1 MINKLPILFVG
12 NKSYLDI
19 VSDGIIACK
28 FNNEKDFKDSLIKI
42 NTLTKQELREKG
54 ILNYNL
60 VKINN
65 SPESISKNF
74 MEIISDI

>member
-1 MINKLPILFVG
+1 MK
-12 NKSYLDI
+12 KSYLDI
-19 VSDGIIACK
+19 ASDGIIACK

-42 NTLTKQELREKG
+42 NNLSKHELKADKG

-60 VKINN
+60 VKTNN

-74 MEIISDI
+74 WRL